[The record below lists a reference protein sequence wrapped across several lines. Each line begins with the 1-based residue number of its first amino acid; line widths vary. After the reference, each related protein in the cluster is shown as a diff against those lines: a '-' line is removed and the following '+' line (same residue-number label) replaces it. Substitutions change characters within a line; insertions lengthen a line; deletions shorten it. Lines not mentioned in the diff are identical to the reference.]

1 MSEITTLDFR
11 MVDFMGQQT
20 QYSDF
25 ELVCVSCRITNHI
38 ASLGLAYDVD
48 YWFTYSQLNSQGERI
63 LKFTFA
69 TPEHAM
75 LVKLKGLHNG

>member
-1 MSEITTLDFR
+1 MAEPATLDFR
-11 MVDFMGQQT
+11 MMDFMGQQT

-25 ELVCVSCRITNHI
+25 ELVCVSCRIAHHI
-38 ASLGLAYDVD
+38 SSLGLVYDQD
-48 YWFTYSQLNSQGERI
+48 YWFTYSQLNAQGERI

-69 TPEHAM
+69 KPEQAM